1 VQQSAATRKR
11 DDWPDAALRVADPP
25 QTTWWVQIRN
35 ARGQVGWTD
44 ESEHSAALTPAGDA
58 YPLNSFT
65 RRGIRGSSRP
75 GW

>member
-35 ARGQVGWTD
+35 ARGQVDWTD
-44 ESEHSAALTPAGDA
+44 ESEHFSGADA
-58 YPLNSFT
+58 C
-65 RRGIRGSSRP
+65 G
-75 GW
+75 